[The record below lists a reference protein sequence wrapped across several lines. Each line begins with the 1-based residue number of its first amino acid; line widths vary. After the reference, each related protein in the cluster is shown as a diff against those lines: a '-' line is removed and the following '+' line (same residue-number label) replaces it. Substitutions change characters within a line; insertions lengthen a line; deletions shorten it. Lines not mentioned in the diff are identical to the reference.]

1 MALYSCCFAATQTSI
16 SSRKSIRRQSPSPTS
31 YTCTG
36 HTKRSVLQLIATP
49 RPVGV
54 PGALPYQSKPAQ
66 SQPSGHAAAETES
79 CSSPSELTQSDG
91 VAPVTDFRYPTLRR
105 WMPLGARHAGRYA
118 PRTPRLAQRDTVHTI
133 RAWCRQLAGS
143 ANSASKAC
151 RTAAREVALRPAVT
165 QHRAHVSQR

>member
-1 MALYSCCFAATQTSI
+1 M
-16 SSRKSIRRQSPSPTS
+16 SSRGAPSQFSQFSVRIQYNSAIHELRTDAIPEECILSCRHLPISLDSQSLSQYNPGKRMQRTYVPFPRRGS
-31 YTCTG
+31 
-36 HTKRSVLQLIATP
+36 A
-49 RPVGV
+49 
-54 PGALPYQSKPAQ
+54 
-66 SQPSGHAAAETES
+66 
-79 CSSPSELTQSDG
+79 PSELTQSDG

-143 ANSASKAC
+143 ANSAGKAC
-151 RTAAREVALRPAVT
+151 RTVAREVALRPAVT